1 KRVSAIVVSGSLL
14 ALVLRK
20 WLKHLS
26 SGLSRMPV
34 RSRTLLRAR
43 SVTLRM
49 LSLPGPG
56 AGVVRNGLKLRVGRL
71 RAALGGTRLITLLR
85 ASLAGTRR
93 RRTLLLR
100 LLVWASSLTPR
111 RGL

>member
-1 KRVSAIVVSGSLL
+1 
-14 ALVLRK
+14 
-20 WLKHLS
+20 
-26 SGLSRMPV
+26 
-34 RSRTLLRAR
+34 
-43 SVTLRM
+43 M

-85 ASLAGTRR
+85 ASLAGIRR

-100 LLVWASSLTPR
+100 LLVWVSSLTPLH
-111 RGL
+111 GLIWVVRLCRSTRSISSWRVLLSTRPTVMAVLFRQ